1 MTVIDSATE
10 NVAYT
15 ESEGGIISWARP
27 KRVDVDLVIP
37 VYNEEEELDDSVRL
51 LASYLLGRTN
61 EFGAPVAD
69 GTRAAFTWNIV
80 IADNASTDF
89 TWAIAAKLCED
100 FPGFIRAIHL
110 DEKGRGR
117 ALKTAW
123 GQSQARVV
131 AYMDVDLSTSLANLD
146 DLILPLLG
154 NQADLAIGSRLLPQS
169 RIRRSIKREF
179 ISRSYNLLLRTYC
192 RARFH
197 DAQCGFKALRLETAR
212 KLLPL
217 IQDDAWFFDTELLLL
232 AQYQGLRLREIPVR
246 WVEDAGSTVDIF
258 DTAVKDLQGMA
269 RTRRTLN
276 SLSSEGTGE
285 KENARAK
292 TGANATA
299 KAGAGASANPA
310 PALLPDFRG
319 ALIPRKLS
327 YTV

>member
-1 MTVIDSATE
+1 M
-10 NVAYT
+10 
-15 ESEGGIISWARP
+15 
-27 KRVDVDLVIP
+27 
-37 VYNEEEELDDSVRL
+37 
-51 LASYLLGRTN
+51 
-61 EFGAPVAD
+61 
-69 GTRAAFTWNIV
+69 
-80 IADNASTDF
+80 
-89 TWAIAAKLCED
+89 
-100 FPGFIRAIHL
+100 
-110 DEKGRGR
+110 
-117 ALKTAW
+117 
-123 GQSQARVV
+123 
-131 AYMDVDLSTSLANLD
+131 
-146 DLILPLLG
+146 
-154 NQADLAIGSRLLPQS
+154 
-169 RIRRSIKREF
+169 
-179 ISRSYNLLLRTYC
+179 
-192 RARFH
+192 
-197 DAQCGFKALRLETAR
+197 
-212 KLLPL
+212 PL